1 MPDNETSKFDIRIDE
16 TSPESQFQEDVDELQ
31 VVNLNKRI
39 TRMSV
44 LITCLFG
51 AIILLAYLDL
61 KKNLFKMDNSGT
73 MEIQSLTKGVD
84 SRFSSLSLQQA
95 KFEEVLSKKIA
106 PLEKAV
112 ASMQPNLKEVSTAI
126 KYIRAARKEDN
137 KKMGNSIEAI
147 NKTLTTVPTKL
158 QNLTS
163 NIDKINNKH
172 TNELSNLSRATTDIK
187 NNLQK
192 FQADITSLSSSKLDQ
207 KTLDIELTNQQKIFQ
222 QTLIQLTSDIEKRIS
237 SIEKKIKEMEKAKM
251 VSERRRQ
258 IEPKKSSPSM
268 QQEPQTIKK
277 AVIPKPGTIIEQ
289 DIQ

>member
-16 TSPESQFQEDVDELQ
+16 ASPESQFQEDVDELQ

-84 SRFSSLSLQQA
+84 SRFSSISLQQA

-112 ASMQPNLKEVSTAI
+112 ASIQPNLKEVSTAI

-137 KKMGNSIEAI
+137 KKMANAIEAI

-163 NIDKINNKH
+163 DIDKINNKH
-172 TNELSNLSRATTDIK
+172 TNEISNLSRTTKDIK

-192 FQADITSLSSSKLDQ
+192 IQADIASLSSSKLDQ

-251 VSERRRQ
+251 VSERQRQ

-268 QQEPQTIKK
+268 QQKPQTIKK

>member
-16 TSPESQFQEDVDELQ
+16 ASPESQFQEDVDELQ

-51 AIILLAYLDL
+51 AIILLGYLDL

-73 MEIQSLTKGVD
+73 IEIQSLTKGVD

-95 KFEEVLSKKIA
+95 KFEEALSKKIA

-112 ASMQPNLKEVSTAI
+112 ASIQPNLKEVSTAI

-137 KKMGNSIEAI
+137 KKMANSIEAI
-147 NKTLTTVPTKL
+147 NQTLATVPTKL

-163 NIDKINNKH
+163 DIDKINNKH
-172 TNELSNLSRATTDIK
+172 TNELSNLSRATKDIK
-187 NNLQK
+187 NNLQNI
-192 FQADITSLSSSKLDQ
+192 QADIASLSSSKLDK

-251 VSERRRQ
+251 VSERHRQ

>member
-16 TSPESQFQEDVDELQ
+16 ASPESQFQEDVDELQ

-51 AIILLAYLDL
+51 AIILLGYLDL

-73 MEIQSLTKGVD
+73 IEIQSLTKGVD
-84 SRFSSLSLQQA
+84 SRLSSLSLQQA
-95 KFEEVLSKKIA
+95 NFEEVLSKKIA

-137 KKMGNSIEAI
+137 KKMANSIEAI
-147 NKTLTTVPTKL
+147 NKTLATVPTKL

-163 NIDKINNKH
+163 DIDKINNKH
-172 TNELSNLSRATTDIK
+172 TNEISNLSRATKDIK
-187 NNLQK
+187 NNLQNI
-192 FQADITSLSSSKLDQ
+192 QADIASLSSSKLDQ

-222 QTLIQLTSDIEKRIS
+222 QTLTQLTSDIEKRIS

-251 VSERRRQ
+251 VSERHRQ

>member
-16 TSPESQFQEDVDELQ
+16 ASPESQFQEDVDELQ

-51 AIILLAYLDL
+51 AIILLGYLDL

-73 MEIQSLTKGVD
+73 IEIQSLTKGVD

-95 KFEEVLSKKIA
+95 NFEEVLSKKIA

-137 KKMGNSIEAI
+137 KKMANSIEAI

-163 NIDKINNKH
+163 DIDKINNKH
-172 TNELSNLSRATTDIK
+172 TNEISNLSRATTDIK

-192 FQADITSLSSSKLDQ
+192 NQADIASLSSSKLDQ

-251 VSERRRQ
+251 VSERHRQ

>member
-16 TSPESQFQEDVDELQ
+16 ASPESQFQEDVDELQ

-51 AIILLAYLDL
+51 AIILLGYLDL

-95 KFEEVLSKKIA
+95 KFEEALSKKIA

-112 ASMQPNLKEVSTAI
+112 ASIQPNLKEVSTAI

-137 KKMGNSIEAI
+137 KKLANSIEAI
-147 NKTLTTVPTKL
+147 NQTLATVPTKL

-163 NIDKINNKH
+163 DIDKINNKH
-172 TNELSNLSRATTDIK
+172 TNELSNLSRATKDIK
-187 NNLQK
+187 NNLQNI
-192 FQADITSLSSSKLDQ
+192 QADIASLSSSKLDK

-251 VSERRRQ
+251 VSERHRQ

>member
-16 TSPESQFQEDVDELQ
+16 ASPESQFQEDVDELQ

-84 SRFSSLSLQQA
+84 SRFSSISLQQA

-112 ASMQPNLKEVSTAI
+112 ASIQPNLKEVSTAI

-137 KKMGNSIEAI
+137 KKMANSIEAI

-163 NIDKINNKH
+163 DIDKINNKH
-172 TNELSNLSRATTDIK
+172 TNEISNLSRTTKDIK

-192 FQADITSLSSSKLDQ
+192 IQADIASLSSSKLDQ

-251 VSERRRQ
+251 VSERQRQ

-268 QQEPQTIKK
+268 QQKPQTIKK